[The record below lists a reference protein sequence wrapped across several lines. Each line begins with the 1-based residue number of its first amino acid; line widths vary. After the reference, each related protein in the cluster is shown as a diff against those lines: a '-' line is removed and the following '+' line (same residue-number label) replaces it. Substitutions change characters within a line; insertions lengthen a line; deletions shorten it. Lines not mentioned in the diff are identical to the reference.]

1 MTFLMLINVDIEANY
16 FNQDGTLG
24 LGAWIGLVS
33 NVYRR
38 RPPRWLLPFAMSKK
52 RSVKLAL
59 GG

>member
-1 MTFLMLINVDIEANY
+1 MLINVDIEANY